1 MHSIVIVPFGDVPKT
16 LLDFLREELGF
27 RFGTEVRLSAAEP
40 IPEGAFDRNRNQYR
54 SSLFLRRLEEE
65 RQDEDLQETERRI
78 GIVNVDLYN
87 PESDQVLG
95 EADPIDRVAV
105 VSLARLHPALEGM
118 PEEDPLFRFR
128 LLKEAVHELGHLYQL
143 NHCDNPKCVMSFSN
157 ALDDLD
163 RKSAD
168 FCMAHQSKLKREAE
182 AKSKR
187 R

>member
-1 MHSIVIVPFGDVPKT
+1 MVPFGDVPKT
-16 LLDFLREELGF
+16 LLDFLSEELGF

-54 SSLFLRRLEEE
+54 SSLFLRHLEDK
-65 RQDEDLQETERRI
+65 RQDEDRQETERRL

-87 PESDQVLG
+87 PESDRVLG
-95 EADPIDRVAV
+95 EADPVDRVAV
-105 VSLARLHPALEGM
+105 VSLAFLHPETEAL
-118 PEEDPLFRFR
+118 PEEDLRFR
-128 LLKEAVHELGHLYQL
+128 TRVLKEAVHELGHTYQL
-143 NHCDNPKCVMSFSN
+143 DHCENPKCVMSFSN

-182 AKSKR
+182 AKLKR
-187 R
+187 Q